1 MVYSTLL
8 KSERENK
15 RLTKKIEKLQVDLDN
30 VKAKEKAIDNFFKEL
45 QNRIKNSSPT
55 EAIFQHEKMNGQ
67 VQNLTKE
74 LDECRKRLQHEEA
87 STTQL
92 FKSIESSA
100 QVINKLKTNLDSTV
114 KENNNLK
121 IELEDEKKK
130 EESSANKIHNLNKEL
145 ENMKKKKSQLQKNL

>member
-1 MVYSTLL
+1 M
-8 KSERENK
+8 
-15 RLTKKIEKLQVDLDN
+15 
-30 VKAKEKAIDNFFKEL
+30 

-55 EAIFQHEKMNGQ
+55 EAIFQQEKMNEQ

-74 LDECRKRLQHEEA
+74 LDECQKIIHHEKA

-100 QVINKLKTNLDSTV
+100 QVNNKLKTDLDSIV

-121 IELEDEKKK
+121 IELENEKKKEESRARMIYNLQKELGNEKKK
-130 EESSANKIHNLNKEL
+130 EESSANTIHNLNKEL
-145 ENMKKKKSQLQKNL
+145 ENMKK